1 MMTAYYLV
9 CEGRG
14 VSFLRSTIPEYVTHT
29 DKVIFY
35 QLDDPLATRNI
46 FLSYRK
52 KQSSEVQKKLIAF
65 MKNQTLAPKKADS
78 GVLFGGASDVF

>member
-1 MMTAYYLV
+1 
-9 CEGRG
+9 
-14 VSFLRSTIPEYVTHT
+14 VTHT

-65 MKNQTLAPKKADS
+65 MKTQTLAPKKADS
-78 GVLFGGASDVF
+78 GVLFSSETQDEF